1 MREGTSALHT
11 NKGKD
16 QKETYGFLYNI
27 WIWLGFSQKAMAKRS
42 LEKYFIIDKD
52 YKVLLNQQ
60 AKQTNDTK
68 GGHNKQ
74 IILLNIRTFFF
85 YLKKTFE
92 KTLISLPYS

>member
-1 MREGTSALHT
+1 
-11 NKGKD
+11 
-16 QKETYGFLYNI
+16 
-27 WIWLGFSQKAMAKRS
+27 MAKCS

-60 AKQTNDTK
+60 AKQSNDTR

-85 YLKKTFE
+85 NKTKHLKKPLYRYPTHKAMPHSFLDIDTLHLSRTIMTAVVETFD
-92 KTLISLPYS
+92 KSPD